1 MHPSHTASQVLQARN
16 LSLTRHGRVLLDRA
30 NITIPIPPH
39 RENKAKTRGGIIGLV
54 GANGS
59 GKTTLISVL
68 AGLTQADSGEVLLAG
83 KPPAPRQVSVML
95 QKPVIMRRSVAAN
108 CVYVLAAMGVPRQ
121 QQHEDTQAMLAKLKL
136 THLAKQTAHTLSAGE
151 AQRMALG
158 RCLLSNPLV
167 LLCDEATSNLDPASM
182 HLIEEI
188 VSEEARQGL
197 AVVWVSHN
205 LAQIRRM
212 ADTVLFM
219 ERGRLSPPQTTHAFF
234 ANPTSPAASN
244 FIAQERI

>member
-1 MHPSHTASQVLQARN
+1 MHPSHTASHVLQARN
-16 LSLTRHGRVLLDRA
+16 LSLTRHGRVLLAGAD
-30 NITIPIPPH
+30 ITIPIPPSQT
-39 RENKAKTRGGIIGLV
+39 NKARGIIGLV

-68 AGLTQADSGEVLLAG
+68 AGLTQADRGEVLLAG
-83 KPPAPRQVSVML
+83 KPPTPRQISVML

-108 CVYVLAAMGVPRQ
+108 FAYVLVAMGVPRQ
-121 QQHEDTQAMLAKLKL
+121 QQPEATQAMLAKLKL
-136 THLAKQTAHTLSAGE
+136 THLAQQTAHTLSAGE

-158 RCLLSNPLV
+158 RCLLGNPLV
-167 LLCDEATSNLDPASM
+167 LLCDEATSNCDPASM

-188 VSEEARQGL
+188 VRAEAQQGL

-205 LAQIRRM
+205 LAQIRRL

-219 ERGRLSPPQTTHAFF
+219 ERGRLSPPQATDAFF
-234 ANPTSPAASN
+234 TNPTSDAARN